1 MLTWGMPGLNV
12 WVQDIPVGQRNP
24 WRQSTL
30 TGRMPDPNVQTRHIL
45 VEQRASPPDSGKQ
58 RFAHACSP
66 MRVRKT
72 GRYCERT
79 AWGALCTEWASGTW
93 AHDNHRHVL
102 GVKKH
107 VKFMKMG
114 LDINVSKETWK
125 MLVGIEAAVAEMPT
139 PHRRPGSRNRVW
151 ETTCAY
157 TMMIATVICMCITM
171 YWVYQLVEKSLAN
184 YRDAVQNQFLD

>member
-1 MLTWGMPGLNV
+1 MLTWGMPDLNV
-12 WVQDIPVGQRNP
+12 WTQNIPVEQRNP
-24 WRQSTL
+24 WRQRML
-30 TGRMPDPNVQTRHIL
+30 TGRMPDPNVQTRRIL
-45 VEQRASPPDSGKQ
+45 VEQRDPWRQ
-58 RFAHACSP
+58 RIAHTCSP
-66 MRVRKT
+66 MRGRKT
-72 GRYCERT
+72 GRYNEGT
-79 AWGALCTEWASGTW
+79 TWGALCTEWASGTW

-114 LDINVSKETWK
+114 LDINFDKETWK
-125 MLVGIEAAVAEMPT
+125 ILMGVEAAVAEAPT